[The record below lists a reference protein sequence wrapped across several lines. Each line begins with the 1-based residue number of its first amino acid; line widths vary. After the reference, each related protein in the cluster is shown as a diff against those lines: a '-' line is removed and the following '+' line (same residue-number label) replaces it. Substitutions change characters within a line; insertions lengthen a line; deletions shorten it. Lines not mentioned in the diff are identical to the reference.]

1 MKTGSLSCNQMDWLL
16 RSKCD
21 MHFIC
26 LRMQIVIPLEELV
39 DYVPTVNLLEPK
51 GLQNATHN
59 HDENHC

>member
-1 MKTGSLSCNQMDWLL
+1 MDWLL